1 MKKGILIFSILTLA
15 IGASFIAVSLLSAPP
30 KNIIADPSN
39 PKFNPMEFRLENYEH
54 ISDAIPVL
62 ARIFPVGVERGYVDS
77 ILVGVSGAKAVEVF
91 PKTVVYYFNRPFRLE
106 LKVIDLSGRCK
117 KGWVYEITYDHE
129 NKLEKRRVPCM

>member
-1 MKKGILIFSILTLA
+1 MKKGILIFSILVLAVGTLL
-15 IGASFIAVSLLSAPP
+15 ITVSLLSAPP
-30 KNIIADPSN
+30 KNIVTDPNN
-39 PKFNPMEFRLENYEH
+39 PKFNPMEFRLENYVH
-54 ISDAIPVL
+54 TFDAIPVL
-62 ARIFPVGVERGYVDS
+62 VKMFPVGVAREYVDS

-129 NKLEKRRVPCM
+129 NKLEKRRVPCL